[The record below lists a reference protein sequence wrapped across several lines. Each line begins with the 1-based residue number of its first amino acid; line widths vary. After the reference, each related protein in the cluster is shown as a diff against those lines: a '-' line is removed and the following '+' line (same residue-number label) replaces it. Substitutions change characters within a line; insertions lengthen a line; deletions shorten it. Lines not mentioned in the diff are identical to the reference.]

1 MFRKCCRISKQ
12 IGFENLFLE
21 KEDQLRFNLNNKSAN
36 TVESMVSPPPK
47 SATNSNPRL
56 EQIAQQVFGYD
67 HLHPAQHEVLSAV
80 LGGRDTLAVM
90 PTGSGKSAI
99 YQIAGLRIP
108 GTTIV
113 ISPLLALQ
121 FDQVESIAQQ
131 GTVEAAVLNST
142 LSNTEREHVFEQL
155 ANGELEFLFMAP
167 EQFSNAE
174 TLNKIKEIKPSL
186 FVVDEAHCV
195 SEWGHDF
202 RPDYLQLDSVIEDL
216 GHPVTLALTA
226 TASPLVRK
234 EIVERLS
241 MNNPVEIVEGF
252 DRPNIYLSACCC
264 HGEQEKLDRLFH
276 AVAEAATPGIIYV
289 ATRKAAEEIAEK
301 LMKLEYLASAYHAGM
316 KAGDRDTV
324 QTQFIEDKID
334 IIVATNAFGMGID
347 KPNVRFVF
355 HYHIPSAIDAYYQEI
370 GRAARDGNS
379 AMATLFYHPDDM
391 KLQRF
396 FTGSSQVDKD
406 VLEKLVE
413 LLRISKASISQS
425 QIKDHFDLSQAKT
438 QAALDA
444 LEFVG
449 FIKQEDSGEIVLV
462 DADSAEK
469 LTKEQVIEQAA
480 TQQERHKQFNQSR
493 LHMMRGYAET
503 SACRREYVLSYFGE
517 ESETPCGGCDNCES
531 AEEDEVKYLQPFPIG
546 SEIIHTNFG
555 IGQVL
560 RYEKDKVNVLFETV
574 GYKTFVTE
582 MIEHSVRCL
591 DR

>member
-1 MFRKCCRISKQ
+1 
-12 IGFENLFLE
+12 
-21 KEDQLRFNLNNKSAN
+21 
-36 TVESMVSPPPK
+36 MVSPPSK
-47 SATNSNPRL
+47 SATELDPRL

-67 HLHPAQHEVLSAV
+67 HLHPAQHEALLAV
-80 LGGRDTLAVM
+80 LDRRDTLAVM

-121 FDQVESIAQQ
+121 FDQVEGIAQQ
-131 GTVEAAVLNST
+131 DTVEAAVLNST
-142 LSNTEREHVFEQL
+142 LSNTERDRVFEQL
-155 ANGELEFLFMAP
+155 ANEELEFLFMAP
-167 EQFSNAE
+167 EQFSNVE
-174 TLNKIKEIKPSL
+174 TLSKIKEIRPSL

-202 RPDYLQLDSVIEDL
+202 RPDYLQLGSVIEAL

-241 MNNPVEIVEGF
+241 MDNPVEIVKGF
-252 DRPNIYLSACCC
+252 NRPNIHLSAYCC
-264 HGEQEKLDRLFH
+264 HEEQEKLDHLLQ
-276 AVAEAATPGIIYV
+276 AVAQAETPGIIYV

-301 LMKLEYLASAYHAGM
+301 LVELGYLASAYHAGM

-324 QTQFIEDKID
+324 QTQFIKDEID

-370 GRAARDGNS
+370 GRAARDGS
-379 AMATLFYHPDDM
+379 AARAILFYHPDDM

-396 FTGSSQVDKD
+396 FTGGSQVDKD
-406 VLEKLVE
+406 VLEELVE
-413 LLRISKASISQS
+413 LLEASKGAISQD
-425 QIKDHFDLSQAKT
+425 QIKEHFNLSQAKT

-444 LEFVG
+444 LESVG
-449 FIKQEDSGEIVLV
+449 FIEQEDSGEIVLV
-462 DADSAEK
+462 DTDTAQK
-469 LTKEQVIEQAA
+469 LTREQVVEQAA

-503 SACRREYVLSYFGE
+503 SACRREYILSYFGE
-517 ESETPCGGCDNCES
+517 QGETPCGSCDNCES
-531 AEEDEVKYLQPFPIG
+531 AQEDEVKYLQPFPIG

-560 RYEKDKVNVLFETV
+560 RYEEDKVNVLFETV
-574 GYKTFVTE
+574 GYKTFVTA

>member
-1 MFRKCCRISKQ
+1 
-12 IGFENLFLE
+12 
-21 KEDQLRFNLNNKSAN
+21 
-36 TVESMVSPPPK
+36 MVSSLPK
-47 SATNSNPRL
+47 SATEPNPLLDPRL

-67 HLHPAQHEVLSAV
+67 HLHPAQHEALSAV
-80 LGGRDTLAVM
+80 LAGRDALAVM

-108 GTTIV
+108 GTTVV
-113 ISPLLALQ
+113 ISPLIALQ
-121 FDQVESIAQQ
+121 SDQVEGIAQQ

-142 LSNTEREHVFEQL
+142 LSKTERDRVFEQL
-155 ANGELEFLFMAP
+155 ANEELEFLFMAP

-174 TLNKIKEIKPSL
+174 TLGKIKEIKPSL

-202 RPDYLQLDSVIEDL
+202 RPDYLQLGGVIEEL

-226 TASPLVRK
+226 TASPLVRR

-241 MNNPVEIVEGF
+241 MNNPVEIVKGF
-252 DRPNIYLSACCC
+252 NRPNIHLSACCC
-264 HGEQEKLDRLFH
+264 YEEQEKLEHLLQ
-276 AVAEAATPGIIYV
+276 AVAEAETPGIVYV

-301 LMKLEYLASAYHAGM
+301 LVKLGYCASAYHAGM

-324 QTQFIEDKID
+324 QTQFIEDEID
-334 IIVATNAFGMGID
+334 VIVATNAFGMGID

-370 GRAARDGNS
+370 GRAARDGNP
-379 AMATLFYHPDDM
+379 AEAILFYHPDDM

-396 FTGSSQVDKD
+396 FTGGSQVDKD
-406 VLEKLVE
+406 TLQALVKLLET
-413 LLRISKASISQS
+413 SKGAVDQD
-425 QIKDHFDLSQAKT
+425 QIKDHFNLSQAKT
-438 QAALDA
+438 QAALEA
-444 LEFVG
+444 LESVG
-449 FIKQEDSGEIVLV
+449 FIEQEESGKIVLV
-462 DADSAEK
+462 ETEAAKK
-469 LTKEQVIEQAA
+469 LTKEQILEQAV
-480 TQQERHKQFNQSR
+480 TQQERHKQFDHSR

-503 SACRREYVLSYFGE
+503 SACRREYILSYFGE
-517 ESETPCGGCDNCES
+517 QSETSCGSCDNCES
-531 AEEDEVKYLQPFPIG
+531 AEEDEVTYLQPFPIG

-591 DR
+591 E